1 MQKYKCS
8 MPKFFPISVSIVLTG
23 VPCFYSIFC
32 STNWKAKAAIMTLSC
47 FSLYFLGLLSFF
59 FLTFCRGRG
68 GGVFR
73 EFKLDEG
80 GWVLGGLDIED
91 GDAPIR
97 KKMNVS
103 KSVIANLAIRIMY
116 GVISNKPLNRCYLK
130 K

>member
-116 GVISNKPLNRCYLK
+116 GVISNKPLNQRYLK

>member
-1 MQKYKCS
+1 MHKYKCS
-8 MPKFFPISVSIVLTG
+8 MRKFLPISVSIILTG
-23 VPCFYSIFC
+23 VPCFYSICC
-32 STNWKAKAAIMTLSC
+32 STNYEGKAAIMTLSC

-59 FLTFCRGRG
+59 FLKFCRGRG

-73 EFKLDEG
+73 KLKLDEG

-91 GDAPIR
+91 GDPPIC
-97 KKMNVS
+97 KKRNVS

-116 GVISNKPLNRCYLK
+116 GVISNKPLNRRYLK